1 MIQINSNTTQK
12 TLIELLLSSLAGQ
25 GNLYIQVL
33 SLPYFLS
40 SITSIKVFQYKIQ
53 NYPRNILWYSNDNR
67 IFEFLS
73 HSSLN
78 AGFPQ
83 ALEGPK
89 SRSTTNIS
97 FAKNTSDQIQ
107 YTPKPKITKD
117 EIIALNLTDYSEPTQ
132 FNFSHP
138 NLLDEFR
145 KKHLGQEQKQDF
157 KQDLDNWLKKIE
169 STKEAL
175 SRHQYEVDQKSSF
188 YNPSSILDFFKSKL
202 FVRSF
207 LSIGIIAIVL
217 GLFLSYPTNIYKLE
231 VAPVIGQKAIDT
243 TIPSS
248 LFGKT
253 TIKLN
258 TNTELPATGTDL
270 ITNSRSQGKVLLV
283 NNSPAKVDFAREG
296 IILISESNGLE
307 YRHKA
312 TSTDPIN
319 LSVPSKNT
327 QIGQR
332 IEIDIQ
338 ATQPGKQ
345 YNLPINGVFRVF
357 NLNGQA
363 MGSAFRAIAST
374 EINTTS
380 QSKQTPNTVTED
392 DVSLLR
398 SKVESEFLDQKTAQ
412 FSSLRDQNQITNPT
426 WVKVSAT
433 NYDYKT
439 PVGTQTTTASISAN
453 AEGEILSIPKDKL
466 QEFVKTQLENKEIT
480 DITIIES
487 KLEGE
492 KVTAKLFVSY
502 KQSEN
507 IAQIDTPSYFKKQEF
522 VSAKAQ
528 LQQEHPNI
536 KRVSQEFNGFNFP
549 LIKPFDKV
557 QIQNIQS

>member
-67 IFEFLS
+67 IFQFLS
-73 HSSLN
+73 QSSLN

-89 SRSTTNIS
+89 SRSTNINFS
-97 FAKNTSDQIQ
+97 KKEPDQIQ

-117 EIIALNLTDYSEPTQ
+117 EIIALNLTDYSEPAQ

-145 KKHLGQEQKQDF
+145 KKHLGQDQKQDF

-175 SRHQYEVDQKSSF
+175 SRHQYEVDQRSSF
-188 YNPSSILDFFKSKL
+188 YSPSGILDFFRSKL

-207 LSIGIIAIVL
+207 LSVGIITIVL

-231 VAPVIGQKAIDT
+231 VSPVIGQKAIDT

-312 TSTDPIN
+312 ITTDPIN
-319 LSVPSKNT
+319 FSVPSKNT

-332 IEIDIQ
+332 IEIEIQ
-338 ATQPGKQ
+338 ASGAGKQ
-345 YNLPINGVFRVF
+345 FNLPINAVFRVF

-363 MGSAFRAIAST
+363 MGSAFRAIASS
-374 EINTTS
+374 EISTS
-380 QSKQTPNTVTED
+380 SQPSNSPKTVTEE

-426 WVKVSAT
+426 WVKVSVT

-439 PVGTQTTTASISAN
+439 PVGTQSATASLSAN
-453 AEGEILSIPKDKL
+453 ADGEILSIPKDKL
-466 QEFVKTQLENKEIT
+466 ETFVKSQFQGKDIT
-480 DITIIES
+480 DITIVET

-492 KVTAKLFVSY
+492 KVTAKLFISF
-502 KQSEN
+502 KENQN
-507 IAQIDTPSYFKKQEF
+507 IADIDTPSYFKKQEF

-536 KRVSQEFNGFNFP
+536 KRVSQEFKGVNFP